1 MGRKAVKWLALLTL
15 TCAVSGCATSQPP
28 EEIRS
33 AVSVVNRYTAEY
45 VTEANKALAES
56 GRPDAGRLIG
66 IGMRLQ
72 IAADALDCW
81 ANGEEKEVTK

>member
-1 MGRKAVKWLALLTL
+1 MKRKFLKWLAVLTL
-15 TCAVSGCATSQPP
+15 ACVVSGCATSCPP
-28 EEIRS
+28 EQIQS

-56 GRPDAGRLIG
+56 GRPDAGSLIG

-72 IAADALDCW
+72 IAANALDRW
-81 ANGEEKEVTK
+81 ANGDEKEGAQ

>member
-1 MGRKAVKWLALLTL
+1 MKKKVLEWLAVLTL
-15 TCAVSGCATSQPP
+15 AFAVSGCATSQPP
-28 EEIRS
+28 EEIRA

-56 GRPDAGRLIG
+56 GRSDAGRLIG

-72 IAADALDCW
+72 IAADALDRW
-81 ANGEEKEVTK
+81 ANVEKKEVTK

>member
-1 MGRKAVKWLALLTL
+1 MKKSVLKWLAVLTL
-15 TCAVSGCATSQPP
+15 SFAVSGCATSQPP

-33 AVSVVNRYTAEY
+33 AVSVVNRYTTEY

-56 GRPDAGRLIG
+56 GRSDAGRLIG

-72 IAADALDCW
+72 IAADALDRW
-81 ANGEEKEVTK
+81 ANVEKKEVTK

>member
-1 MGRKAVKWLALLTL
+1 MSKKVVNWLAVLTL
-15 TCAVSGCATSQPP
+15 AWTVSGCATSQPP

-72 IAADALDCW
+72 IAVDGLDRW
-81 ANGEEKEVTK
+81 ANGGEKEAVK

>member
-1 MGRKAVKWLALLTL
+1 MGRKVLEWIALLAMA
-15 TCAVSGCATSQPP
+15 CAISGCATSQPP

-33 AVSVVNRYTAEY
+33 AVSVINRYTAEY

-56 GRPDAGRLIG
+56 GRSDAGRLIG

-72 IAADALDCW
+72 IAVDGLDRW
-81 ANGEEKEVTK
+81 ANGEQKEAGK

>member
-1 MGRKAVKWLALLTL
+1 MKKKVLEWLAVLTL
-15 TCAVSGCATSQPP
+15 AFAVSGCATSQPP

-56 GRPDAGRLIG
+56 GRADAGRLIG

-72 IAADALDCW
+72 IAADALDRW
-81 ANGEEKEVTK
+81 ANVEKKEVTK

>member
-1 MGRKAVKWLALLTL
+1 MKKKVLEWLAVLTL
-15 TCAVSGCATSQPP
+15 AFAVSGCATSQPP

-56 GRPDAGRLIG
+56 GRADAGRLIG

-72 IAADALDCW
+72 IAADALDRW
-81 ANGEEKEVTK
+81 ANGEKEAAK